1 MKANELSTAASRRIV
16 GLAQTV
22 TRIKEEKFDEL
33 ELSEAASDE
42 ENDLS
47 ELNEALLF
55 QPGGKVILSLHRAAA
70 YAGTL
75 QAFVSAE
82 QELALK
88 KLIYW
93 MKQAED
99 QLQNL

>member
-1 MKANELSTAASRRIV
+1 MKANELSTVVSRRIV
-16 GLAQTV
+16 GLAQIV

-55 QPGGKVILSLHRAAA
+55 SQAA
-70 YAGTL
+70 
-75 QAFVSAE
+75 
-82 QELALK
+82 K
-88 KLIYW
+88 
-93 MKQAED
+93 
-99 QLQNL
+99 